1 MQRRNPIQA
10 VNLRRIAPNA
20 PITVTGR
27 AKDTGRGRDR
37 AVSFRAL
44 DAMTAR
50 VAEDIASCGIGSGDG
65 VLILHPMAIELY
77 VFLIAL
83 FRLGAVG
90 MFLDPSAGRKFIEH
104 CISIY
109 APRAFFGSWK
119 AQMLRLWVPPL
130 YQISPSFCTSLFPAT
145 HLISIDGLGSS
156 ARTIAEVDDSAPA
169 LITFTSGSTG
179 QPKAALRTHGFLI
192 AQHRALQES
201 LSLGQG
207 CIDLAT
213 LPIFVLANLA
223 SGVTS
228 VLPDADM
235 RSPGKIEA
243 LPVLEQIERHSVTT
257 TAASPAFIRR
267 LTAECMRSNKS
278 MPQLKQVF
286 MRSAGVSIRFE
297 AGSRPLSQCGDHRCL
312 WFNRNGTDGRS
323 DSVANYGRG
332 FLGDGA
338 RLRLACWLSVSMR

>member
-109 APRAFFGSWK
+109 APRAFFWQLEGADVAPLGATVVSDFTVILHLAVSCNTPHFDRRPWQLSK
-119 AQMLRLWVPPL
+119 DDRRSRRFRPGTDHVYERQHGPAQGRTAYTRVSHCSTPRFAGESIPRPRLHR
-130 YQISPSFCTSLFPAT
+130 PSDVADF
-145 HLISIDGLGSS
+145 
-156 ARTIAEVDDSAPA
+156 RV
-169 LITFTSGSTG
+169 G
-179 QPKAALRTHGFLI
+179 QPGIGRDE
-192 AQHRALQES
+192 RAS
-201 LSLGQG
+201 RCG
-207 CIDLAT
+207 
-213 LPIFVLANLA
+213 
-223 SGVTS
+223 
-228 VLPDADM
+228 
-235 RSPGKIEA
+235 
-243 LPVLEQIERHSVTT
+243 H
-257 TAASPAFIRR
+257 AF
-267 LTAECMRSNKS
+267 AWK
-278 MPQLKQVF
+278 
-286 MRSAGVSIRFE
+286 
-297 AGSRPLSQCGDHRCL
+297 D
-312 WFNRNGTDGRS
+312 
-323 DSVANYGRG
+323 
-332 FLGDGA
+332 
-338 RLRLACWLSVSMR
+338 